1 MDIIEFVK
9 RFLKAHENSKTDKVL
24 TILERHDLSLMCV
37 IRVIDNSLSWSST
50 NEGFYYFY
58 FLQIRLL
65 LAAALLLYEDRE
77 FGKCYEAIEIGQEI
91 IRYCDH
97 YESLRA
103 SRKMPIS
110 QAEFWKYRNYYVD
123 RFQKIIV
130 NLLNEKNY

>member
-9 RFLKAHENSKTDKVL
+9 RFLKAHKNGETDNIL
-24 TILERHDLSLMCV
+24 TVLERHNLSLMCV
-37 IRVIDNSLSWSST
+37 IRVIDNALSWSST

-65 LAAALLLYEDRE
+65 LAAALLLYEDKE
-77 FGKCYEAIEIGQEI
+77 FDKCCEAIEIGQEI
-91 IRYCDH
+91 INYSDH
-97 YESLRA
+97 YQSLHA

-110 QAEFWKYRNYYVD
+110 QTEFWKYRNYYEN
-123 RFQKIIV
+123 RFQKIS

>member
-9 RFLKAHENSKTDKVL
+9 RFLKAHKNYETDKIL
-24 TILERHDLSLMCV
+24 TILKRHNLNFANV
-37 IRVIDNSLSWSST
+37 IRVIDNSLTWAST

-77 FGKCYEAIEIGQEI
+77 FDKCCEAIEIGQEI
-91 IRYCDH
+91 IRYSD
-97 YESLRA
+97 YYDSLRV

-110 QAEFWKYRNYYVD
+110 QAEYWKYRNYYVN
-123 RFQKIIV
+123 RFQKIS
-130 NLLNEKNY
+130 NLLTEKNS

>member
-9 RFLKAHENSKTDKVL
+9 RFLKAHENSETNKML
-24 TILERHDLSLMCV
+24 TILERHNLYLANV
-37 IRVIDNSLSWSST
+37 IRVIDNSLSWAST

-77 FGKCYEAIEIGQEI
+77 LDKCCEAIEIGQEI
-91 IRYCDH
+91 IRYSDH
-97 YESLRA
+97 YQSLHA

-110 QAEFWKYRNYYVD
+110 QAEFWKYRNYYEN
-123 RFQKIIV
+123 RFQKIS